1 MSNLGFVVVGIN
13 LQAETDLLQNGISL
27 LLAGFTSL
35 DCGFVLVLTVIHELA
50 HGRLRVRGNLDQV
63 EFGILSQTQSV
74 LQRDNAYLLAT
85 GTDKTDLGNADT
97 IVNAWFAND

>member
-1 MSNLGFVVVGIN
+1 MSLHTGW
-13 LQAETDLLQNGISL
+13 
-27 LLAGFTSL
+27 
-35 DCGFVLVLTVIHELA
+35 
-50 HGRLRVRGNLDQV
+50 LRVRGNLDR
-63 EFGILSQTQSV
+63 SSSASSAQTQSV

>member
-1 MSNLGFVVVGIN
+1 MGVNLE
-13 LQAETDLLQNGISL
+13 AETNFLQSRVNL

-63 EFGILSQTQSV
+63 EFGVLSQTQSV